1 MHAPVRLDDWI
12 PTIQKQNKRERERE
26 ESCIR
31 FDRQARLFS
40 LVFNKLWMIN
50 YKEKHGKT

>member
-1 MHAPVRLDDWI
+1 MHPLDWMTGYQQSKNRI
-12 PTIQKQNKRERERE
+12 NERERE